1 MIPQRR
7 RRRGMLLALF
17 VFFFIIFLFDT
28 PTEQSESE
36 KEKEV
41 EAQLR
46 DEKKREVPSIFKEE
60 ELDALKRILGNL
72 ESGTKYP
79 AEITGEFSGEWG
91 GEVDESLKESLLT
104 PKDDL
109 EKTSDENVRIV
120 AGLPSWALERKE
132 REDSFDSCVL
142 KSDSKKASAFSL
154 YIYSSPTQVSGIS
167 WLRARIRL
175 ESTIGVVDDEKSHEV
190 DAYMIGIY
198 VRPFGEIALFPSVAN
213 ISVSI
218 TSSARDKAR
227 RRRILLPADL
237 LRYREKGTGNTRV
250 EALTLVSQD
259 SSSSSHEDGDKDFE
273 KSALSKAVPCMFQ
286 LHLSLDSIDTKSH
299 STSLS
304 SASFD
309 LKKNVFDE
317 EDGHYVQCSGE
328 LYDLDSNAT
337 ISVQKVTS
345 YLYVHVIY

>member
-1 MIPQRR
+1 MFPQFLSQNLDTDKLGNGKKNLKKRRQESVSFPPNTFSLRIDNGCRQRKKERDSKMIPQRR

-120 AGLPSWALERKE
+120 A
-132 REDSFDSCVL
+132 
-142 KSDSKKASAFSL
+142 
-154 YIYSSPTQVSGIS
+154 
-167 WLRARIRL
+167 
-175 ESTIGVVDDEKSHEV
+175 
-190 DAYMIGIY
+190 
-198 VRPFGEIALFPSVAN
+198 
-213 ISVSI
+213 
-218 TSSARDKAR
+218 
-227 RRRILLPADL
+227 
-237 LRYREKGTGNTRV
+237 
-250 EALTLVSQD
+250 
-259 SSSSSHEDGDKDFE
+259 
-273 KSALSKAVPCMFQ
+273 
-286 LHLSLDSIDTKSH
+286 
-299 STSLS
+299 
-304 SASFD
+304 
-309 LKKNVFDE
+309 
-317 EDGHYVQCSGE
+317 
-328 LYDLDSNAT
+328 
-337 ISVQKVTS
+337 
-345 YLYVHVIY
+345 